1 MNTIKK
7 LLIPA
12 TTLFVG
18 LLVSQIVLSCQLVTD
33 GKELK
38 LIDQSIE
45 QLRQDISYKEEKVA
59 SASSL
64 LTIRE
69 KSVAMGFVESP
80 KVLTFSKDMF
90 VVAFGQTRVE

>member
-1 MNTIKK
+1 M
-7 LLIPA
+7 LIPG
-12 TTLFVG
+12 TILFIG
-18 LLVSQIVLSCQLVTD
+18 LLTAQIVFSCQLVTD
-33 GKELK
+33 GKELMR
-38 LIDQSIE
+38 IDQSIE
-45 QLRQDISYKEEKVA
+45 QLRQDVSVKEEKVA

-80 KVLTFSKDMF
+80 KVLTFSQDMF